1 MKHAL
6 IILITGVTLAGCAQ
20 TSIQQ
25 LSKSRFQ
32 VATTTAP
39 ICGRSGATKITSK
52 VAAIEVIKRGGDMFI
67 IDTAR
72 TSSEYSG
79 GLMPRAQQGI
89 TVEMVDRD
97 HAAYKDAL
105 SAREVLGDKWEKQ
118 VKKGKPSTC

>member
-1 MKHAL
+1 MKHTL
-6 IILITGVTLAGCAQ
+6 IIIIAGATLTGCAQ

-39 ICGRSGATKITSK
+39 VCGRSGATKVTSK
-52 VAAIEVIKRGGDMFI
+52 VAAIEVIKRGGDKFI
-67 IDTAR
+67 IGTAR

-89 TVEMVDRD
+89 TIEMVDRD
-97 HAAYKDAL
+97 HAAYDDAL
-105 SAREVLGDKWEKQ
+105 SAREVLGEKWEKQ
-118 VKKGKPSTC
+118 VRKGKPNFC